1 MNGSVVQMKTK
12 RPGSEQPTGREG
24 KVNPVLIAAT
34 LIFLSV
40 GAATLVFWYVA
51 STTGLVN
58 LSEGSLYLVRSAGL
72 AGILVG
78 AICLFIVVNTF
89 RRAALPIADL
99 LAATGDVTAG
109 EYDIEVTEQ
118 GPREIRALTRAFNE
132 MTDQLKTRD
141 VKERRLSAEIAH
153 ELAESTQALKKAIE
167 AAPAGTPET
176 WPAVQS
182 GADRLQRF
190 AQDIEA
196 LNTVRNKKLTLAP
209 EPTDLCVLV
218 PDTISSLHR
227 EASARGVGL
236 RAELPEVPL
245 FFVVDPRVFRQ
256 ILKHLL
262 LYALGRSESGS
273 EIHVELSQL
282 KKPTQ
287 VQVKVTD
294 HGATISPEELPFLFE
309 HMSPGNPVA
318 SGLELVV
325 VNQLIH
331 AEEGEVL
338 VSSTDDRGTT
348 VTVLLPPETARV
360 TP

>member
-1 MNGSVVQMKTK
+1 MSSVVQTKTQ
-12 RPGSEQPTGREG
+12 RPGTQQPSGHEG

-99 LAATGDVTAG
+99 LAGTEQVTKG

-118 GPREIRALTRAFNE
+118 GPREIRSLTRAFNE
-132 MTDQLKTRD
+132 MTDQLKNRD
-141 VKERRLSAEIAH
+141 VKDRRLSSEIAH
-153 ELAESTQALKKAIE
+153 ELVQSTQVLRKAVE
-167 AAPAGTPET
+167 EAPAVTGEAG
-176 WPAVQS
+176 PAVREV
-182 GADRLQRF
+182 ADRLLRF
-190 AQDIEA
+190 AQNIET
-196 LNTVRNKKLTLAP
+196 LNSIRNKQFFLTP

-218 PDTISSLHR
+218 PDTISGLHR
-227 EASARGVGL
+227 EASGRGVAL
-236 RAELPEVPL
+236 HAELPEVPL

-256 ILKHLL
+256 VLKHLL
-262 LYALGRSESGS
+262 IHALGRSSAGS

-282 KKPTQ
+282 RKPSQ

-294 HGATISPEELPFLFE
+294 HGATIAPEELPFLLE
-309 HMSPGNPVA
+309 HMSSGNPFA
-318 SGLELVV
+318 TGLELVV
-325 VNQLIH
+325 VNQLVLV
-331 AEEGEVL
+331 EGGEIL

-348 VTVLLPPETARV
+348 ITVLLPPA
-360 TP
+360 TPRAAP